1 MYRQRKGYF
10 ITRTGKTGNS
20 AEQPHL
26 RIDCDFVEKEYRI
39 SMAVRPTTED
49 QRLLTNNYLSLLF
62 RSPFSFM
69 EGKAVLRPLYI
80 ADELETYSERT
91 DDGYEVI
98 LISLE
103 NVHGDIRIV
112 LNEYMR
118 DVCKFPEMFSEE
130 VMPS

>member
-10 ITRTGKTGNS
+10 ITRAGKTGNS

-49 QRLLTNNYLSLLF
+49 QRLLTNNYLSILF
-62 RSPFSFM
+62 RSPLYFM

-91 DDGYEVI
+91 DDGYAVI

>member
-10 ITRTGKTGNS
+10 ITRAGKTGNS

-69 EGKAVLRPLYI
+69 EGKAAWHGKAI
-80 ADELETYSERT
+80 DDESFAQAMKELGGATA
-91 DDGYEVI
+91 
-98 LISLE
+98 
-103 NVHGDIRIV
+103 
-112 LNEYMR
+112 
-118 DVCKFPEMFSEE
+118 
-130 VMPS
+130 

>member
-1 MYRQRKGYF
+1 
-10 ITRTGKTGNS
+10 
-20 AEQPHL
+20 
-26 RIDCDFVEKEYRI
+26 
-39 SMAVRPTTED
+39 MAVRPTTED

-69 EGKAVLRPLYI
+69 EGKTVLRPLYI

-91 DDGYEVI
+91 DDGYAVI

-118 DVCKFPEMFSEE
+118 DICKFPEMFSEE
-130 VMPS
+130 VMP